1 MSPHR
6 LPALLVVSLV
16 VSLSTAAC
24 SGKIAQV
31 LDSEPEAGVEAA
43 SCTSGGGTCV
53 ASVSQCALARGQSAN
68 ALSCAGTRVCCFL
81 PTKPCA
87 RPMFDCCEGPV
98 ATEPRCTGRTTSPP
112 ANPGTPATP
121 APAEE
126 ETAECLPGQTKAEV
140 GRCGCSFMETTCGT
154 SFARDVLPLL
164 VASCGSASCHG
175 TPNGAKPQ
183 LDRQDPSTTW
193 LNLIGQK
200 PIAGR
205 PYVVKCN
212 PDPAA
217 SSILCNLA
225 KSGTSCGTGMPLSAP
240 GSLEGSALDK
250 ALQSW
255 ITCGAPEN

>member
-6 LPALLVVSLV
+6 LPALLV

-53 ASVSQCALARGQSAN
+53 ESVSQCALARGQSAKTM
-68 ALSCAGTRVCCFL
+68 SCAGTRVCCFL
-81 PTKPCA
+81 PTKPCDN
-87 RPMFDCCEGPV
+87 RMFDCCEGPV
-98 ATEPRCTGRTTSPP
+98 PVAAYPRCTG
-112 ANPGTPATP
+112 A
-121 APAEE
+121 AEE
-126 ETAECLPGQTKAEV
+126 KETAECLPGQTKANV
-140 GRCGCSFMETTCGT
+140 GQCGKGPGAGTAPPDTSDCSLQAPCGT

-164 VASCGSASCHG
+164 VASCGSATCHG
-175 TPNGAKPQ
+175 TPNGVKPQ
-183 LDRQDPSTTW
+183 LDSQDPSTTW
-193 LNLIGQK
+193 RNLIAQK
-200 PIAGR
+200 PITGR
-205 PYVVKCN
+205 PYVAKCN

-225 KSGTSCGTGMPLSAP
+225 KSGSSCGISMPLTAP
-240 GSLEGSALDK
+240 GSLEGSWLDK

-255 ITCGAPEN
+255 LTCGAPYN